1 MALTQVDSS
10 GIKDGTITNADLGTG
25 VGGGAKGG
33 GSDDIFYE
41 NGKTVTTDYTIT
53 TAKNAMSTGPITINT
68 GISVT
73 VPTGS
78 VWVIL

>member
-53 TAKNAMSTGPITINT
+53 VSRH
-68 GISVT
+68 
-73 VPTGS
+73 
-78 VWVIL
+78 